1 MISEQ
6 AIISLRKAVEDIR
19 THQHQEKGEDLF
31 CLNLTCWLGE
41 RMGPVLDALSE
52 SENSRR
58 ALVAELAEL
67 HSRAP
72 ALPDPAYGKRADYCE
87 HCNDLCHSYEGL
99 SCDDEVDGKW
109 PCATM
114 VIVEKYR

>member
-31 CLNLTCWLGE
+31 CLNLVCWLGE
-41 RMGPVLDALSE
+41 RMGPVLDTLSE

-67 HSRAP
+67 HAKGEDWWH
-72 ALPDPAYGKRADYCE
+72 LKDGKPTAVCE
-87 HCNDLCHSYEGL
+87 HCKELCHSREGL
-99 SCDDEVDGKW
+99 SCDDDGDGAW

-114 VIVEKYR
+114 AIVEK